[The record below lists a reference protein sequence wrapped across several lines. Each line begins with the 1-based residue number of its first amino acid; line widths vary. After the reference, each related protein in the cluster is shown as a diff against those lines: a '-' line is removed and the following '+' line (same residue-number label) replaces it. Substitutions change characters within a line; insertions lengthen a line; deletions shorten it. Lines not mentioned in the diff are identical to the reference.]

1 MLTDETVNETIVGS
15 KSNDVIK
22 AKAQP
27 GSIDIDV
34 VLEAFSWLFEYDL
47 VSIDVANWTV
57 ELVPEVVPDE
67 LLEVVVF
74 VDVEDFTIIY

>member
-34 VLEAFSWLFEYDL
+34 VLEAFS
-47 VSIDVANWTV
+47 
-57 ELVPEVVPDE
+57 
-67 LLEVVVF
+67 
-74 VDVEDFTIIY
+74 